1 LGTNYMGAEMREGYA
16 CLLAMFGAV
25 SCTTAAPEDR
35 FPPMHAAFSSG
46 SPSVLGGPD
55 ALAANEVVEAEKSGD
70 TEASIHEP
78 TARQEGNASFYS
90 DWFEGRKTATGARF
104 TQTKLTAASLDLPL
118 GTTVTVTN
126 HENGKSVD
134 VEVNDRGPYVDGRVI
149 DLSKMA
155 AKRIGI
161 IRQGVA
167 PVTIEAKPSRQA
179 NKELKDAVLEKA
191 ALSISDRPP
200 SIPRMFAIREPSPLD
215 QVGFRF
221 P

>member
-1 LGTNYMGAEMREGYA
+1 
-16 CLLAMFGAV
+16 MFGAA

-35 FPPMHAAFSSG
+35 LPPTHAGFASG
-46 SPSVLGGPD
+46 GPSVFGDSG
-55 ALAANEVVEAEKSGD
+55 ALAPNE
-70 TEASIHEP
+70 I
-78 TARQEGNASFYS
+78 
-90 DWFEGRKTATGARF
+90 ARF

-126 HENGKSVD
+126 QENGKSVD

-179 NKELKDAVLEKA
+179 TKELKDAVLEKA
-191 ALSISDRPP
+191 VLSVSDRPP
-200 SIPRMFAIREPSPLD
+200 SIPRMFAIREPSSFD
-215 QVGFRF
+215 QAGLKF

>member
-1 LGTNYMGAEMREGYA
+1 MREAYA
-16 CLLAMFGAV
+16 CLLAMFGAA
-25 SCTTAAPEDR
+25 SCTTVAPEDR
-35 FPPMHAAFSSG
+35 LPPTHAGFGSG
-46 SPSVLGGPD
+46 SPSVLVNPE
-55 ALAANEVVEAEKSGD
+55 ALAASERVEAEKSAD

-90 DWFEGRKTATGARF
+90 DCFEGRKTATGARF

-126 HENGKSVD
+126 QENGKSVD

-167 PVTIEAKPSRQA
+167 SVTIEAKPSRQA
-179 NKELKDAVLEKA
+179 TKELKDAVLEKA
-191 ALSISDRPP
+191 VLSISDRPP
-200 SIPRMFAIREPSPLD
+200 SIPRMFAIREPSLLD
-215 QVGFRF
+215 QIGLKF

>member
-1 LGTNYMGAEMREGYA
+1 
-16 CLLAMFGAV
+16 
-25 SCTTAAPEDR
+25 
-35 FPPMHAAFSSG
+35 
-46 SPSVLGGPD
+46 LGGPD
-55 ALAANEVVEAEKSGD
+55 ALAPNEIVEAEKSGD
-70 TEASIHEP
+70 PEASIHEP
-78 TARQEGNASFYS
+78 TARQEGNASFYG
-90 DWFEGRKTATGARF
+90 DCFEGHKTATGARF

-126 HENGKSVD
+126 QENGKSVD

-167 PVTIEAKPSRQA
+167 SVTIEAKPSRQA
-179 NKELKDAVLEKA
+179 TQELKDAVLEKA
-191 ALSISDRPP
+191 VLSVSGWPP
-200 SIPRMFAIREPSPLD
+200 STSRMFAIREPSLLD
-215 QVGFRF
+215 HVELKF

>member
-1 LGTNYMGAEMREGYA
+1 MGAEMREAFA
-16 CLLAMFGAV
+16 CLLVMFGAT
-25 SCTTAAPEDR
+25 SCTTTAQEDR
-35 FPPMHAAFSSG
+35 LPPTHTGFASG
-46 SPSVLGGPD
+46 SPSVLGDPG
-55 ALAANEVVEAEKSGD
+55 ALAPNEIVEAEKSGD
-70 TEASIHEP
+70 TEASTREP

-90 DWFEGRKTATGARF
+90 DSFEGRKTATGARF

-126 HENGKSVD
+126 QENGKSVD

-161 IRQGVA
+161 IQQGVA
-167 PVTIEAKPSRQA
+167 SVTIEAKPSRQPT
-179 NKELKDAVLEKA
+179 KDLKDAVLEKA
-191 ALSISDRPP
+191 VQSVSEWPP
-200 SIPRMFAIREPSPLD
+200 STPRIVVIREPSLFD
-215 QVGFRF
+215 QVELKF

>member
-1 LGTNYMGAEMREGYA
+1 MGAEMREAYA
-16 CLLAMFGAV
+16 CLLMMFGAT
-25 SCTTAAPEDR
+25 SCTTAAQEDR
-35 FPPMHAAFSSG
+35 LPPTHAGFASG
-46 SPSVLGGPD
+46 SRSVLADPD
-55 ALAANEVVEAEKSGD
+55 ALAPNEFVEAEKSGD
-70 TEASIHEP
+70 ADASIYEP

-90 DWFEGRKTATGARF
+90 DTFEGRKTATGARF

-126 HENGKSVD
+126 QENGKSVD

-161 IRQGVA
+161 VQQGVA
-167 PVTIEAKPSRQA
+167 SVTVEAKPSRQA
-179 NKELKDAVLEKA
+179 TKELKDAVLEKA
-191 ALSISDRPP
+191 VLSVSDWPP
-200 SIPRMFAIREPSPLD
+200 STSRMFVIREPSLLD
-215 QVGFRF
+215 QVGLKF